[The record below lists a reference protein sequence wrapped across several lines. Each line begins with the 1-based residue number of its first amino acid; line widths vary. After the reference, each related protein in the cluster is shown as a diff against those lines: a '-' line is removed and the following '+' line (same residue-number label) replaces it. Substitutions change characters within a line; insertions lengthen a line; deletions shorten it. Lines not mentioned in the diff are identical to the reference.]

1 MHRRVFLSSLAA
13 SIAAVPVSG
22 FLRAQSGIPAK
33 QPADLPVIPSK
44 HIPRYRGFNIQWE
57 RKAGDNTKPAFQE
70 SDFALMQ
77 EWGFNFARL
86 PLSYWIWGKP
96 TDWTDRKSVV

>member
-1 MHRRVFLSSLAA
+1 MNRRNFLTALATTG
-13 SIAAVPVSG
+13 IAAT
-22 FLRAQSGIPAK
+22 PA
-33 QPADLPVIPSK
+33 AHRLFGESAMLTSLPDASAK
-44 HIPRYRGFNIQWE
+44 HIPRYRGFNIQWQ
-57 RKAGDNTKPAFQE
+57 RRPGDTTSPAFEE

-96 TDWTDRKSVV
+96 TDWTLHQ